1 MFDTIYGEQNREDIS
16 LEEFR
21 EKYYQTIELG
31 NKSVKE
37 SYAITQLQRV
47 IEDKDYGQID
57 TVF

>member
-1 MFDTIYGEQNREDIS
+1 MFDTIYGEQIKEDIS

-37 SYAITQLQRV
+37 SYAIT
-47 IEDKDYGQID
+47 
-57 TVF
+57 